1 MKRLGNN
8 IRKIRELNGFT
19 QEKVSA
25 ALGMTQGNYARIEKG
40 EIRISE
46 ERLQKIAGLL
56 NCSKEDIEGFDP
68 SVFFSQHQPS
78 QDGQPAA
85 KPYISPE
92 LKVMYEDRIRE
103 LEHCVSDLTQQLESL
118 KTRD

>member
-19 QEKVSA
+19 QEKMSS

-46 ERLQKIAGLL
+46 DRLQKIAGLL
-56 NCSKEDIEGFDP
+56 NCSKEHIEEFDP
-68 SVFFSQHQPS
+68 SVFFSQTYP
-78 QDGQPAA
+78 QDAA
-85 KPYISPE
+85 SAQKPYISPE
-92 LKVMYEDRIRE
+92 LKTMYEDRIRE
-103 LEHCVSDLTQQLESL
+103 LEHWVSNLTQQLESL
-118 KTRD
+118 KTGN